1 MFLNRASGQYSKFER
16 VLLQYITLVAPIIR
30 ALWSLEAAHAN
41 ASDVFIFWLAII
53 ATLNDLF
60 SKGPSTTGIPV
71 SLTREVTLIINKR
84 YHKFFT
90 NDVYFVAFALDPRK
104 LLMKPR
110 LSLAIDFH

>member
-90 NDVYFVAFALDPRK
+90 NDVYFVAFALDPHK
-104 LLMKPR
+104 LLMKPH